1 MTKEELIDQIEMLVE
16 DYFKDNNESVNEIYT
31 IRDYNNAKISIDI
44 KFNKYY

>member
-1 MTKEELIDQIEMLVE
+1 MTKEELIDNIEMLVE
-16 DYFKDNNESVNEIYT
+16 DYFEDNDESVNEIST